1 MTHPDNFS
9 AAAFRRAHGD
19 DAYDDAAKDAET
31 LAFFDV
37 RRAAKLKAAIDA
49 MALEL
54 EMYDFHTIFPAAG
67 YEMED
72 LLGMMRDIRDKIDLD
87 AYAKKAREIALDK
100 ELSR

>member
-19 DAYDDAAKDAET
+19 AEYDAAEAKALTAVSVDAYAAALLRRQLTSWIAE
-31 LAFFDV
+31 LDGMEF
-37 RRAAKLKAAIDA
+37 R
-49 MALEL
+49 
-54 EMYDFHTIFPAAG
+54 TIFPAPG

-87 AYAKKAREIALDK
+87 AYAKRAREIALDK
-100 ELSR
+100 ELNR